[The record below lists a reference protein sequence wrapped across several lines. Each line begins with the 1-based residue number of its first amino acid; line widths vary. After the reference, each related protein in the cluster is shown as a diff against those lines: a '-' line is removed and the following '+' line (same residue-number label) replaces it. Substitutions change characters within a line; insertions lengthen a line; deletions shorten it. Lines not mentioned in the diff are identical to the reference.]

1 MTRLYTEC
9 RQSPATLEW
18 ESLPV
23 LGEDRHAFRAR
34 AWRWIGTALI
44 GFWAVVAVAL
54 VVVAAS

>member
-1 MTRLYTEC
+1 MTRLYTEV
-9 RQSPATLEW
+9 RTSGATIEW
-18 ESLPV
+18 QGLPV